1 MEIQSKQIEFYS
13 VNLHITADFS
23 GLRYM
28 MFYYPVI
35 CGFIAISMNLF
46 FILFIGFMCWCCINK
61 TWISNNKKSFIK
73 SINGASKLF
82 KLSSN
87 SSKNNVGEEKNF
99 K

>member
-13 VNLHITADFS
+13 IFLHITADFS

-35 CGFIAISMNLF
+35 CGFIGISTNIF

-61 TWISNNKKSFIK
+61 TWISKNKKSFIK
-73 SINGASKLF
+73 SIDKAGKLF
-82 KLSSN
+82 SFSSN
-87 SSKNNVGEEKNF
+87 KNVGDEKNL